1 MTKRA
6 RTTFEVA
13 PVDTSVVVD
22 AHVFKVLCRSSG
34 VSRFV
39 LVVLIKQVNW
49 RYLRAEPVGHL
60 KVRAEEVGS

>member
-1 MTKRA
+1 MAKRA

-13 PVDTSVVVD
+13 PVDTPVVVD
-22 AHVFKVLCRSSG
+22 AHVFKVLRRSSG

-39 LVVLIKQVNW
+39 IFVLVKQVNW
-49 RYLRAEPVGHL
+49 VYLRAEPVGHL